1 MNISELIQQTD
12 SLPPA
17 PEILPKLVEIMRDP
31 DSDSNDVVSLISTD
45 PAIIAGVLKLSNS
58 AAYSP
63 ASPISDLNEA
73 VAMLGIQTV
82 YRIVNMVSSSEFL
95 DGSLS
100 SMAIAKGG
108 LWEHSLAVALM
119 MDQIANDLSTTE
131 GLPYTL
137 GLLHDVG
144 KLLIHLG
151 LGEQYVNVFK
161 AVETDRISI
170 DKAET
175 RTFGFD
181 HALAGSTMLEEWN
194 FPKEIYLP
202 IRYQYT
208 PQEAPEFKELAGA
221 LHIANWGASVIG
233 CNDGRDSW
241 ALDMCQGTFEIDEA
255 TLQLAVLETKNGIEK
270 AKRSVLA
277 GAN

>member
-1 MNISELIQQTD
+1 MNISELIETTE

-31 DSDSNDVVSLISTD
+31 DADSNDVVALISTD

-58 AAYSP
+58 ATYSP
-63 ASPISDLNEA
+63 PSPVTDLHDA
-73 VAMLGIQTV
+73 VNMLGIQTV
-82 YRIVNMVSSSEFL
+82 YRIVNMISGSEFL

-100 SMAIAKGG
+100 SMAINKGG

-119 MDQIANDLSTTE
+119 MDQIGKDLCDVE

-144 KLLIHLG
+144 KLLMHFG
-151 LGEQYVNVFK
+151 CGDQYTSVFK
-161 AVETDRISI
+161 IVETERVSI
-170 DKAET
+170 NNAENKA
-175 RTFGFD
+175 FGFD
-181 HALAGSTMLEEWN
+181 HARAGSQMLEEWN

-202 IRYQYT
+202 IRYQYA
-208 PQEAPEFKELAGA
+208 PKEAPEFKELAGA
-221 LHIANWGASVIG
+221 LHVANWGASVIG

-241 ALDMCQGTFEIDEA
+241 ALDMVEGAFDIDE
-255 TLQLAVLETKNGIEK
+255 TTIELALLETKVGLDK
-270 AKRSVLA
+270 AKQTLA
-277 GAN
+277 NGQN

>member
-1 MNISELIQQTD
+1 MNISELIQNTD

-31 DSDSNDVVSLISTD
+31 DADSNDVVSLISTD

-63 ASPISDLNEA
+63 AQPVTDLNDA

-82 YRIVNMVSSSEFL
+82 YRIVNMVSGSEFL

-100 SMAIAKGG
+100 SMAISSGG

-119 MDQIANDLSTTE
+119 MDQIAKGLSEVE

-137 GLLHDVG
+137 GILHDVG
-144 KLLIHLG
+144 KLLFHLG
-151 LGEQYVNVFK
+151 LGEEYVKVFK
-161 AVETDRISI
+161 RVETERISI
-170 DKAET
+170 TKAENQ
-175 RTFGFD
+175 TFGFD

-194 FPKEIYLP
+194 FSPEIFIP

-208 PQEAPEFKELAGA
+208 PNEAPEFKELAGA
-221 LHIANWGASVIG
+221 LHIANWGASVLG

-241 ALDMCQGTFEIDEA
+241 ALEMCEGAIDIDEA
-255 TLQLAVLETKNGIEK
+255 TIQMAILETKMGLEK
-270 AKRSVLA
+270 AKQSVA
-277 GAN
+277 